1 MPSPLFADH
10 SAPPPGR
17 DTVDALITQTR
28 RLRGEV
34 DAVRQDTAPDEDDAL
49 WRWQRALCDL
59 AVHQLDDL
67 GAHLDQLRAGRPGGG
82 AGDGP
87 AADAGATTSG
97 ALTGRVGSAE
107 WDLTT
112 DEVSWS
118 DELFG
123 ILDRP
128 RSSGPL
134 SLDELPSLVFAEDR
148 ALLTAMVTGCLIDGS
163 PIDGEFRVVHGDGQ
177 VRTVHMMGE
186 PVLDGSGC
194 TASMWAVVRDVSD
207 LRRGERA
214 VRATRD
220 SVVRDRDSVTHDRGA
235 PGPGDTHR
243 SAVVERPAL
252 GTPARS
258 LHRGYAAHAAHAAL
272 DVAAYCPQGGG
283 GPLLGGDWHDV
294 FALPDGDTLLA
305 VGDLIGYGA
314 AGASSLAMV
323 RGALRGMA
331 VAGVEPGALLGHLG
345 HLGDARDQPT
355 LGSVVCSRYHP
366 PARTFTW
373 AGTGGPVPL
382 LVRDSTARALARPDG
397 AAPGA
402 GPGAPCGQSR
412 SRLLPGDVLVLH
424 TRALATDTPA
434 RLRALAA
441 RLTAASSARECAA
454 VVAAAFD
461 GTPRTDDACLL
472 VARVA

>member
-1 MPSPLFADH
+1 MPSPLFAEH
-10 SAPPPGR
+10 STPPPGR

-28 RLRGEV
+28 LLRGEV
-34 DAVRQDTAPDEDDAL
+34 DAVRQDTALDEDDAL

-67 GAHLDQLRAGRPGGG
+67 GAHLDQLRAGRPGGA
-82 AGDGP
+82 AGEGP
-87 AADAGATTSG
+87 PAGAGATTSG
-97 ALTGRVGSAE
+97 TLTGRVGSAE

-123 ILDRP
+123 ILGRP
-128 RSSGPL
+128 RSSGAL

-186 PVLDGSGC
+186 PVLDGSGR
-194 TASMWAVVRDVSD
+194 TASMWAVLRDVSD
-207 LRRGERA
+207 LRRGERT

-220 SVVRDRDSVTHDRGA
+220 SIVRDGA
-235 PGPGDTHR
+235 SAKPGDTEQPAAAR
-243 SAVVERPAL
+243 RPAL
-252 GTPARS
+252 GMTAQQ
-258 LHRGYAAHAAHAAL
+258 LHREYAPHAAL
-272 DVAAYCPQGGG
+272 DVSAYCPQGGG
-283 GPLLGGDWHDV
+283 GPLLGGGWHDV
-294 FALPDGDTLLA
+294 FALPDGDMLLA

-314 AGASSLAMV
+314 SAASSLSMV

-331 VAGVEPGALLGHLG
+331 VAGVGPGPLLGHLG
-345 HLGDARDQPT
+345 HLGDAQDQPA

-366 PARTFTW
+366 PARAFTW
-373 AGTGGPVPL
+373 AGTGGPAPL
-382 LVRDSTARALARPDG
+382 LVRDSTARALTPPDGTPLG

-402 GPGAPCGQSR
+402 PYGQSGV
-412 SRLLPGDVLVLH
+412 RLLPGDVLVLH
-424 TRALATDTPA
+424 TEALAADAPA

-441 RLTAASSARECAA
+441 RLTAAPSARECAA

-461 GTPRTDDACLL
+461 STPHTDDACLL
-472 VARVA
+472 VARAA